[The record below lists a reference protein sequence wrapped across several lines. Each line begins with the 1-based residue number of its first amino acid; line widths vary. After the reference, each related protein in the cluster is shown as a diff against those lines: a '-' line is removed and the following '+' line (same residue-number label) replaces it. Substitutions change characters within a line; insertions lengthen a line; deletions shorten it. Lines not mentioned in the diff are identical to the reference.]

1 MSERLIMKKIFV
13 ILVLIIC
20 VVTCSTFAIMQVN
33 TPQQDILLPDT
44 TLVDTLQIYPES
56 SETSPPDIDLNISNI
71 EDDNT
76 DNIII
81 SDNAI
86 NDNTNNNHKE
96 SNNGENKNSDNIL
109 IAREINIDDIASKG
123 AIVITLDGRVLFEKN
138 ADMQLRPASIGKM
151 MVVYAVYH
159 YITNNPDK
167 NLTDMITIR
176 DSDAQVVNTNNGRH
190 HYGNG
195 IYAKERAQ
203 SNARLL
209 AGDSL
214 SVDDL
219 LTLVIMPSAGDA
231 CLALANYVSGSNR
244 AFLDYMQTV
253 AKEQIGINMRL
264 NSVHGGT
271 LSVNSNSPNGGRFT
285 PRSASLLAAALLRD
299 FGPQVLAKTEL
310 ITYSVTVRGRT
321 IEYNS
326 SNPLRYEAEG
336 EPAVYGVTGMKAGR
350 LGTMPDGVTRDS
362 GVSNSNAFAN
372 YILTA
377 TRDGETIIVVVM
389 EHPWISN
396 WTGENHGLRKDLEAL
411 VEYGF
416 YRLESAAD

>member
-1 MSERLIMKKIFV
+1 MPQPETDPPGAPQTEPPNLSASPPVASPPAASPPAASAPDSDIDAGQAED
-13 ILVLIIC
+13 
-20 VVTCSTFAIMQVN
+20 N
-33 TPQQDILLPDT
+33 TTDGS
-44 TLVDTLQIYPES
+44 S
-56 SETSPPDIDLNISNI
+56 SEPGGEEQGITEDAPTAI
-71 EDDNT
+71 EL
-76 DNIII
+76 
-81 SDNAI
+81 SM
-86 NDNTNNNHKE
+86 
-96 SNNGENKNSDNIL
+96 
-109 IAREINIDDIASKG
+109 DDIASKG
-123 AIVITLDGRVLFEKN
+123 AIVMTLDGRVLFEKN

-159 YITNNPDK
+159 YISTNPDK
-167 NLTDMITIR
+167 SLSDVITIW

-190 HYGNG
+190 HYGDG
-195 IYAKERAQ
+195 IYAKENAQ

-231 CLALANYVSGSNR
+231 CLALARYVSGTNR

-253 AKEQIGINMRL
+253 AREQIGIDMRL

-271 LSVNSNSPNGGRFT
+271 LSTNLNSPNGGLFT
-285 PRSASLLAAALLRD
+285 PRGAALLAAALLRD

-310 ITYSVTVRGRT
+310 MEFSVTVRGRT
-321 IEYNS
+321 IEYSS
-326 SNPLRYEAEG
+326 SNPLRFEAEG
-336 EPAVYGVTGMKAGR
+336 QPAVPGVTGMKAGR
-350 LGTMPDGVTRDS
+350 LGTLPDGVTRDPNTS
-362 GVSNSNAFAN
+362 DANAFAN

-377 TRDGETIIVVVM
+377 TRNGETIIVVAM

-396 WTGENHGLRKDLEAL
+396 WTGEDHGLRKDLAAL

-416 YRLESAAD
+416 YRLESAAGAS